1 MEWQK
6 KLPKDA
12 KLIISNYTYLDGEL
26 HVKLALCADY
36 IIKRLRAARPSTA
49 VAFLC
54 TPTDIHVRTDESDAA
69 ARKNYVRRLSAQ
81 PQAGRPA
88 PSPRLTR
95 SGRAVCR
102 RRARASAPSGSRC
115 SHTC

>member
-12 KLIISNYTYLDGEL
+12 KLIIGNYTYLDGEL

-36 IIKRLRAARPSTA
+36 IIKRLRAARPSPA
-49 VAFLC
+49 VASLC
-54 TPTDIHVRTDESDAA
+54 TPTDLHARTDAPHAA
-69 ARKNYVRRLSAQ
+69 APKTDVRRLSAQ

>member
-12 KLIISNYTYLDGEL
+12 KLIIGNYTYLDGEL

-81 PQAGRPA
+81 PPPPASPPGSSTCAPA
-88 PSPRLTR
+88 P
-95 SGRAVCR
+95 
-102 RRARASAPSGSRC
+102 RRACRSTAVG
-115 SHTC
+115 

>member
-12 KLIISNYTYLDGEL
+12 KLIIGNYTYLDGEL

-54 TPTDIHVRTDESDAA
+54 TPTDIHVRTDASDAA
-69 ARKNYVRRLSAQ
+69 ARANYGAGLGSMGLELLAHALSGGSWLVKNFDAPVPSSEGKQIKLQ
-81 PQAGRPA
+81 PKP
-88 PSPRLTR
+88 
-95 SGRAVCR
+95 
-102 RRARASAPSGSRC
+102 
-115 SHTC
+115 